1 MSPVHGRRVEVE
13 DAFISRLSSV
23 SPLVTDAA
31 EVAAASRDWWPLAL
45 VWEAEGTEQATA
57 SVVARPLVAAQVA
70 DVLRIANEAR
80 IPVTVAAGRSG
91 VCGGSVPV
99 HGGVVLDL
107 TALDGIVAVDRES
120 LVLDVLAGTF
130 GTPLEE
136 QLRAEYGVTLGHFP
150 QSIDISTVGG
160 WLACRGAGQ
169 KSTRYGKIEDMVT
182 ALHVVLADGRVVH
195 TGGAPRAAVGPD
207 LTQLFVG
214 SEGTLGVVTAARL
227 RLVRPATASAVALIG
242 VRDATDALGLVR
254 SAVPRGVRLL
264 AAEIL
269 DAAMLRHVCDVASLP
284 WPLAGPSDHVLLLET
299 ESPHDGAVAMDLPD
313 DRDAVVALDAADQ
326 ARLWSYR
333 ERAAEAT
340 AVLGVP
346 HRFDVSVPMGGWDAF
361 VAVLTA
367 RLSRLEGIT
376 EVLVFGH
383 LADGNLHVEVL
394 GPEPDDERADAVVLG
409 TVAEH
414 RGSISAEHGVGRAKA
429 AYLHLSRSSAEIA
442 AMRAVKG
449 ALDPFGLFNPGALLL

>member
-1 MSPVHGRRVEVE
+1 MTEALVRGLVGVVGASQVLTEADVVAPYAVDWSRRFSGAALAVVRPA
-13 DAFISRLSSV
+13 D
-23 SPLVTDAA
+23 TA
-31 EVAAASRDWWPLAL
+31 EVAA
-45 VWEAEGTEQATA
+45 
-57 SVVARPLVAAQVA
+57 VVRACV
-70 DVLRIANEAR
+70 EAR
-80 IPVTVAAGRSG
+80 VPVLAQGGNTGLV
-91 VCGGSVPV
+91 GGSVPGADGPAPV
-99 HGGVVLDL
+99 IVSTRRLTRLD
-107 TALDGIVAVDRES
+107 DVDE
-120 LVLDVLAGTF
+120 LAG
-130 GTPLEE
+130 
-136 QLRAEYGVTLGHFP
+136 QVT
-150 QSIDISTVGG
+150 
-160 WLACRGAGQ
+160 AGAG
-169 KSTRYGKIEDMVT
+169 
-182 ALHVVLADGRVVH
+182 VVLADLHRHASHAGWEYGVDLAARDSATVGGTIATNAGGIRVCCHGMTRAQVVGVEAVLPDGSVVSH
-195 TGGAPRAAVGPD
+195 LGGLPKDNTGYD
-207 LTQLFVG
+207 LTGLLVG

-242 VRDATDALGLVR
+242 VRDATDALDLVR
-254 SAVPRGVRLL
+254 TAVPRGVRLL

-299 ESPHDGAVAMDLPD
+299 ESPRDGAVAMDLPD
-313 DRDAVVALDAADQ
+313 DCDAVVALDAADR

-361 VAVLTA
+361 VTDLTA
-367 RLSRLEGIT
+367 RLGRLEGIT

-449 ALDPFGLFNPGALLL
+449 ALDPFGLFNPGALLP